1 MNPRTRR
8 KVPRSRPGPPA
19 RPAWPRRAAGAL
31 AAVALAIALYLL
43 LSATPQKPLDLIV
56 DLQQYRYGVPPTEFD
71 YDATGPHGPPLS
83 AGQPFWR
90 VYVDRFA
97 PSPEFVLLQAAT
109 LAEADHYPL
118 ALLRDVQARD
128 VTLSVYLKPMGGTL
142 AQSAGLLWRVQDKD
156 NYYAVLADAL
166 DQQVH
171 LLKMVR
177 GQPHELGAAPISIGV
192 VFDQQE
198 PGPTWG
204 WYLLKVETKGRQII
218 VWFQDQKV
226 LEATDATF
234 TRSGRVGLITHADAV
249 ALFDDFRVQV
259 GQTQSTPTPRP
270 TPAPPSPPVMHVAAI
285 STTGA
290 AYHDSQS
297 AFARG
302 GLVYWKIQVV
312 DEHSVSVPAAVVTTD
327 VLRPDGT
334 LLSRQPIR
342 TGTDGV
348 ALFSCP
354 LPATEPAGTYTIQI
368 SQITHSDLADATYD
382 PAADFKSTTTFSV
395 Q

>member
-1 MNPRTRR
+1 VSPRTRR
-8 KVPRSRPGPPA
+8 KIPHSRPARPA
-19 RPAWPRRAAGAL
+19 RPAWLWLAAGAL

-56 DLQQYRYGVPPTEFD
+56 DLQQYRCGVPPTEFD
-71 YDATGPHGPPLS
+71 YDATGPHGPLLS
-83 AGQPFWR
+83 AGQPYWR

-97 PSPEFVLLQAAT
+97 PSPEFVLIQAAA

-142 AQSAGLLWRVQDKD
+142 AQGAGLLWRARDKD
-156 NYYAVLADAL
+156 NYYAVLADPL

-171 LLKMVR
+171 LLRMVR
-177 GQPHELGAAPISIGV
+177 GQPHELAAAPIEIGV
-192 VFDQQE
+192 VFEQQE

-204 WYLLKVETKGRQII
+204 WYLLKVEAKGRRIA
-218 VWFQDQKV
+218 VWFQDQMV
-226 LEATDATF
+226 LGATDATF

-249 ALFDDFRVQV
+249 ALFDDFRVQA
-259 GQTQSTPTPRP
+259 GHMQSTPTPRP
-270 TPAPPSPPVMHVAAI
+270 TPAPPPPPVMHVAAI
-285 STTGA
+285 TTTGA
-290 AYHDSQS
+290 AYHDPQS
-297 AFARG
+297 TFARG
-302 GLVYWKIQVV
+302 GSVYWRIQVV
-312 DEHSVSVPAAVVTTD
+312 DEHGAPVPAAVVTTD

-334 LLSRQPIR
+334 LLSSQPIR

-354 LPATEPAGTYTIQI
+354 LPATEPAGTYTIQV
-368 SQITHSDLADATYD
+368 SRITHSDLPAATYD
-382 PAADFKSTTTFSV
+382 PAANLKSTTTFSV

>member
-19 RPAWPRRAAGAL
+19 PPGPGWPQARWQPPRSPLPSTSSSPPRPRSHSTSSWTCSS
-31 AAVALAIALYLL
+31 IATA
-43 LSATPQKPLDLIV
+43 S
-56 DLQQYRYGVPPTEFD
+56 PPTEFD
-71 YDATGPHGPPLS
+71 YDATGPHVPPLS
-83 AGQPFWR
+83 AGQPYWR

-97 PSPEFVLLQAAT
+97 PSPEFVLIQAAA

-142 AQSAGLLWRVQDKD
+142 DQGAGLLWRVRDKD

-177 GQPHELGAAPISIGV
+177 GQPHELGAAPVSIGV
-192 VFDQQE
+192 VFEQQE
-198 PGPTWG
+198 PDPTWG
-204 WYLLKVETKGRQII
+204 RYLLKVEAQGNRIA
-218 VWFQDQKV
+218 VWFQDQQV

-249 ALFDDFRVQV
+249 ALFDDFRVQA
-259 GQTQSTPTPRP
+259 GQMQITPTPRP
-270 TPAPPSPPVMHVAAI
+270 TPAPRTPPVMHVAAI
-285 STTGA
+285 STTSA
-290 AYHDSQS
+290 AYHDPQS
-297 AFARG
+297 TFARG
-302 GLVYWKIQVV
+302 GFVYWKIQIV
-312 DEHSVSVPAAVVTTD
+312 DEHGAPVPAAVVTSD
-327 VLRPDGT
+327 VLRQDGT
-334 LLSRQPIR
+334 LLASLPIR

-348 ALFSCP
+348 ALFACP
-354 LPATEPAGTYTIQI
+354 LPATEPAGTYTIQV
-368 SQITHSDLADATYD
+368 SQITHSDLADAAYD
-382 PAADFKSTTTFSV
+382 PAANLQSTTMFRV